1 MSYYKTKLA
10 SDIDIPEASW
20 ICKNNYVLSRSMIL
34 KS

>member
-20 ICKNNYVLSRSMIL
+20 IAKIIMHCLGL
-34 KS
+34 